1 MSRPVSSSN
10 TVSINWDQAPNQN
23 DLNEVNAF
31 KKSLG
36 PNDRV
41 LVNSSGNTTIYTQHR
56 ESVSEKIARKLDNFE
71 KHVKSA
77 WSHVGDL
84 FSVKNKGNG
93 PEATKNI
100 KDTPTQKSPPPKSSS
115 ISVKQFNLQISPIT
129 NTFIIPKFVGL
140 QNDHTKA
147 GLSAPK
153 TEVNEVE
160 NLDRALDFFATGP
173 HSLDKVKNEFSAF
186 LAFAEAQAGGET
198 FADQNGDAINFAK
211 RWMPVSIHSKDEL
224 IGLFGQKAY
233 GTITA
238 AAVQL
243 ALFYED

>member
-1 MSRPVSSSN
+1 MSRPVSSPN
-10 TVSINWDQAPNQN
+10 MVSINRNAIDEDA
-23 DLNEVNAF
+23 LNKLKEF
-31 KKSLG
+31 QSGLG
-36 PNDRV
+36 RNDRV
-41 LVNSSGNTTIYTQHR
+41 VTSNSGDTTIYTKHT
-56 ESVSEKIARKLDNFE
+56 ESASEKFIRKLDSFE
-71 KHVKSA
+71 KHVKAA
-77 WSHVGDL
+77 WSHVSDL
-84 FSVKNKGNG
+84 FSVKNQGN
-93 PEATKNI
+93 ESEETKNI